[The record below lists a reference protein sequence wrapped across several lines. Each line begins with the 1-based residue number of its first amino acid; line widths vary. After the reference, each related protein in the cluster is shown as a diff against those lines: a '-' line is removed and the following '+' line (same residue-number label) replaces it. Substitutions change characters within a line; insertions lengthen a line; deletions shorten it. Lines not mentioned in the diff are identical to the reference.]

1 MLPSE
6 GVRMPRYVITS
17 VFELGAGKQ
26 PLGADVLGQAW
37 GMGHRFSYSDGRML
51 TLVAE
56 VTAPDTP
63 AAFEALLSRAEMVW
77 QDLGHG
83 PLGTAVTV
91 RIQAGVDPQPVPAG
105 LPPADTG
112 TGRPRRGRVA
122 RVLRYVNPLERVL
135 DDVGLPWRDDED
147 PPDDGGLA
155 GVREPRRPKPAPPG
169 LHAVRDLPDAQD
181 LPDAV

>member
-26 PLGADVLGQAW
+26 PLGADVLAQAW

-56 VTAPDTP
+56 LTAIDTA

-77 QDLGHG
+77 QGLGHG
-83 PLGTAVTV
+83 PLGKAVTV
-91 RIQAGVDPQPVPAG
+91 RVQAGVDPQPVAAG
-105 LPPADTG
+105 LPAAAPTTSRAK
-112 TGRPRRGRVA
+112 RSRAA
-122 RVLRYVNPLERVL
+122 RVVRYVNPLEWL
-135 DDVGLPWRDDED
+135 
-147 PPDDGGLA
+147 
-155 GVREPRRPKPAPPG
+155 
-169 LHAVRDLPDAQD
+169 
-181 LPDAV
+181 